1 MVTVKELAEKVV
13 KKWGH
18 GEISYQSKKNKFF
31 EANLLHLDISKA
43 VNKLKWQPKL
53 DFNDTVNYTIDE
65 YRINEMKKKE
75 IYEQRVEHI
84 IRYMDI

>member
-1 MVTVKELAEKVV
+1 MVTVKELAEKVIEN
-13 KKWGH
+13 WGH
-18 GEISYQSKKNKFF
+18 GRISCESENNKFS

-53 DFNDTVNYTIDE
+53 DFDDTVSYTIDE
-65 YRINEMKKKE
+65 YKVDGIKREE
-75 IYEQRVEHI
+75 IYEQRIEDV